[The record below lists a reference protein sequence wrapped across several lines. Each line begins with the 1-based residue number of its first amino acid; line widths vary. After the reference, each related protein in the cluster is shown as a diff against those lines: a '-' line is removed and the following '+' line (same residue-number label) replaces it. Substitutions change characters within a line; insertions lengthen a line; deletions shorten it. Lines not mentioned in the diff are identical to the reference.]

1 MKLSLCGFPNKNVTV
16 QQDVNVTLYLCGFE
30 GLIQSLGK
38 YVVNG
43 TSARAV
49 TGDPEHYEL
58 KI

>member
-1 MKLSLCGFPNKNVTV
+1 MSHCICVVLKM
-16 QQDVNVTLYLCGFE
+16 
-30 GLIQSLGK
+30 LIQSLAE

-58 KI
+58 KT